1 MADQIE
7 NLRQADLAKLPF
19 FTGTKADTFTCE
31 QWIARVQR
39 AKDTSGWDDAHTMT
53 YVLNALRGFAF
64 AWTRSINRS
73 NKVDINNWN
82 SFKTGLLNAFS
93 VIRTS
98 RTTTINLTSLLQGTS
113 ERVTEYYIRVVDAVN
128 DIEAMK
134 KLNTQR
140 LPADPWQQA
149 AAIPEFM
156 ALGVAVRAKILMDLV
171 DFGIQDSLDY
181 VSLNLFVSG
190 LKPHIREEV
199 MRQAPKTLDD
209 AFDLAVQSEKIN
221 YAPTRTNG
229 TTALPVMPVDQHNM
243 LPPAE
248 DNEADLLAAL
258 EDMEADNENR
268 VAAIKLKLN
277 KFRRNGQSSGNRSA
291 ASKNSNKS
299 SSGTKKPNPDKDV
312 KCRYCNKMGHYQLVC
327 NSRKRDGAPMVAN
340 DGTPYTSRPNAA
352 MDMSGMAQAAAPLQ
366 YAPPGPPPGSGQV
379 VYQAPYHMGYY
390 QNPAPVFQ

>member
-1 MADQIE
+1 
-7 NLRQADLAKLPF
+7 
-19 FTGTKADTFTCE
+19 
-31 QWIARVQR
+31 
-39 AKDTSGWDDAHTMT
+39 MT
-53 YVLNALRGFAF
+53 YVLNALCGFAF

-98 RTTTINLTSLLQGTS
+98 CTTTINLTSLLQGTS
-113 ERVTEYYIRVVDAVN
+113 ERVTEYYIRVVDTVN

-149 AAIPEFM
+149 AAIPQFM

-209 AFDLAVQSEKIN
+209 AFDLA
-221 YAPTRTNG
+221 
-229 TTALPVMPVDQHNM
+229 
-243 LPPAE
+243 
-248 DNEADLLAAL
+248 ADGPLA
-258 EDMEADNENR
+258 
-268 VAAIKLKLN
+268 
-277 KFRRNGQSSGNRSA
+277 
-291 ASKNSNKS
+291 
-299 SSGTKKPNPDKDV
+299 
-312 KCRYCNKMGHYQLVC
+312 
-327 NSRKRDGAPMVAN
+327 
-340 DGTPYTSRPNAA
+340 
-352 MDMSGMAQAAAPLQ
+352 
-366 YAPPGPPPGSGQV
+366 
-379 VYQAPYHMGYY
+379 
-390 QNPAPVFQ
+390 VFG

>member
-1 MADQIE
+1 
-7 NLRQADLAKLPF
+7 
-19 FTGTKADTFTCE
+19 
-31 QWIARVQR
+31 
-39 AKDTSGWDDAHTMT
+39 MT

-140 LPADPWQQA
+140 LPDNPWQEA
-149 AAIPEFM
+149 AAVPEFM

-190 LKPHIREEV
+190 LRPHIREEV

-209 AFDLAVQSEKIN
+209 AFDLAVQSKKIN
-221 YAPTRTNG
+221 YAPTKTG
-229 TTALPVMPVDQHNM
+229 GATALPVMPVDQHNM
-243 LPPAE
+243 PPPAE
-248 DNEADLLAAL
+248 DTEADLLAAL

-277 KFRRNGQSSGNRSA
+277 KFRRNGQSSGNRSS

-366 YAPPGPPPGSGQV
+366 YAHPGPPPGSGQV

-390 QNPAPVFQ
+390 QNPAPVFP

>member
-31 QWIARVQR
+31 QWIAQVQC

-64 AWTRSINRS
+64 AWTRSINWS
-73 NKVDINNWN
+73 SKVDINNWD
-82 SFKTGLLNAFS
+82 SFKAGLLNAFS

-140 LPADPWQQA
+140 LPENPWQEA
-149 AAIPEFM
+149 AAVPAFM
-156 ALGVAVRAKILMDLV
+156 ALEVAIRAKILMDLV
-171 DFGIQDSLDY
+171 NFGIQDSLDY

-209 AFDLAVQSEKIN
+209 AFNLAVQSEKIN

-229 TTALPVMPVDQHNM
+229 ATALPVMPVDQHNT
-243 LPPAE
+243 PQPAK

-258 EDMEADNENR
+258 EDMEIENKNR

-277 KFRRNGQSSGNRSA
+277 KFRRNVQSSAN
-291 ASKNSNKS
+291 KNSNKS

-327 NSRKRDGAPMVAN
+327 KSRKRDGAPMVAN
-340 DGTPYTSRPNAA
+340 DGTPYTSRPNAT
-352 MDMSGMAQAAAPLQ
+352 MDMPGIQAAAPLQ

-379 VYQAPYHMGYY
+379 VYQTPYHMGYY
-390 QNPAPVFQ
+390 QNPAPVFP

>member
-1 MADQIE
+1 MADQIK
-7 NLRQADLAKLPF
+7 NLRPADLAKLPF

-31 QWIARVQR
+31 QWIARVQH

-53 YVLNALRGFAF
+53 YVL
-64 AWTRSINRS
+64 NRS

-82 SFKTGLLNAFS
+82 SFKTGLLNAFL
-93 VIRTS
+93 VIRTL
-98 RTTTINLTSLLQGTS
+98 RTTTISLTSLLQGTS
-113 ERVTEYYIRVVDAVN
+113 ERVTEYYIRVVNAVN

-140 LPADPWQQA
+140 LPENPCQEA

-156 ALGVAVRAKILMDLV
+156 ALGVAVRAKILIDLV
-171 DFGIQDSLDY
+171 DFSVQDSLDY

-221 YAPTRTNG
+221 YAPTKTSG
-229 TTALPVMPVDQHNM
+229 ATALPVMPVDQHNTP
-243 LPPAE
+243 PPAK

-258 EDMEADNENR
+258 EDIEAETENR

-277 KFRRNGQSSGNRSA
+277 KFRRNGQSSAN
-291 ASKNSNKS
+291 KNSNKS
-299 SSGTKKPNPDKDV
+299 SSDTKKPNPDKDV

-327 NSRKRDGAPMVAN
+327 KSRKRDGDPMVAN

-379 VYQAPYHMGYY
+379 IYQAPYHMGYY
-390 QNPAPVFQ
+390 QNPAPVFP